1 MSTENL
7 PQSPEQSPEQPPR
20 KPRVAVV
27 FGGRSSEHGISV
39 VTAGAVLGAID
50 RTKYDVLPIGITR
63 DGRWA
68 LTADEP
74 ERMAITDR
82 RTPDVDELAES
93 TEGGVVLPVD
103 PANREVVYS
112 EPGSVPKALGEVDVV
127 FPVLHGPYGEDGTL
141 QGLLELSGVPYVGSG
156 VLASAVGQDKE
167 YMKAVF
173 TSYGLK
179 VGPYVV
185 IRPRE
190 WEQDRSGARAKI
202 VDFAGEHGWPLFVKP
217 ARAGSS
223 IGITKVDDLAGLD
236 EAIEEAR
243 RHDPKILVEAALR
256 GREIECG
263 VLEFE
268 DGPRA
273 SVPAEIPP
281 PSEHAYYD
289 FEAKYIDSTPGIVP
303 APLTDEQTAEVRRLA
318 VEAFDA
324 ASCEGLVRAD
334 FFLTEDDEFVI
345 NEINTMPGFT
355 PISMYP
361 QMWQA
366 TGVGYPGGGAGRA
379 RAPRRRPGGLRC
391 RSRPRPPRRRPPRGP
406 PSRSMI
412 SGFPSPPPAGGSVRS
427 AFRHNSVTDAP
438 GPGSAGTAADSPSS
452 AEGQPATEID
462 RRDRAGEGLEM
473 NDRTGQGAGDAV
485 HLLDLGDHHATQL
498 VDGVGLGAD
507 DDVIGSCHV
516 LGLDHSRDLADR
528 LGDGRR
534 LADLRLDQDVRLYHG
549 TSRAAT
555 RIMWGK
561 GTPRYR
567 VAAPRGETRGGRAVR
582 AGVPR

>member
-7 PQSPEQSPEQPPR
+7 PQSPDSPSR

-39 VTAGAVLGAID
+39 VTAGAVLKAID
-50 RTKYDVLPIGITR
+50 RTRYDVLPIGITQ

-74 ERMAITDR
+74 DRMAITER
-82 RTPDVDELAES
+82 RTPSVDQLAES
-93 TEGGVVLPVD
+93 TEGAVVLPVD
-103 PANREVVYS
+103 PADREVVYS

-141 QGLLELSGVPYVGSG
+141 QGLLELSGIPYVGSG
-156 VLASAVGQDKE
+156 VLSSAVGQDKE
-167 YMKAVF
+167 YMKRVF
-173 TSYGLK
+173 TSFGLT
-179 VGPYVV
+179 VGPYLV

-190 WEQDRSGARAKI
+190 WARDEAAARKRI

-223 IGITKVDDLAGLD
+223 IGITKVDDLSGLD
-236 EAIEEAR
+236 DAVAEAQ
-243 RHDPKILVEAALR
+243 RHDPKILIEAALR

-273 SVPAEIPP
+273 SLPAEIPP
-281 PSEHAYYD
+281 PDTHAYYD
-289 FEAKYIDSTPGIVP
+289 FEAKYIDSTPGVVP
-303 APLTDEQTAEVRRLA
+303 APLTDEETAEVRRLA

-334 FFLTEDDEFVI
+334 FFLTEDGEFVI

-366 TGVGYPGGGAGRA
+366 TGVGYQELVDLLIQAA
-379 RAPRRRPGGLRC
+379 LRRSTGLR
-391 RSRPRPPRRRPPRGP
+391 
-406 PSRSMI
+406 
-412 SGFPSPPPAGGSVRS
+412 
-427 AFRHNSVTDAP
+427 
-438 GPGSAGTAADSPSS
+438 
-452 AEGQPATEID
+452 
-462 RRDRAGEGLEM
+462 
-473 NDRTGQGAGDAV
+473 
-485 HLLDLGDHHATQL
+485 
-498 VDGVGLGAD
+498 
-507 DDVIGSCHV
+507 
-516 LGLDHSRDLADR
+516 
-528 LGDGRR
+528 
-534 LADLRLDQDVRLYHG
+534 
-549 TSRAAT
+549 
-555 RIMWGK
+555 
-561 GTPRYR
+561 
-567 VAAPRGETRGGRAVR
+567 
-582 AGVPR
+582 

>member
-7 PQSPEQSPEQPPR
+7 PQSAEQPSR

-39 VTAGAVLGAID
+39 VTAGAVLKAID

-74 ERMAITDR
+74 ERMAIVDR
-82 RTPDVDELAES
+82 TQPSVDQLAES
-93 TEGGVVLPVD
+93 AEGGVVLPVD

-167 YMKAVF
+167 YMKRVF
-173 TSYGLK
+173 ASFGLK
-179 VGPYVV
+179 AGPYLV

-190 WEQDRSGARAKI
+190 WERDEAAARRKI

-223 IGITKVDDLAGLD
+223 IGITKVDDLSGID
-236 EAIEEAR
+236 EAVAEAR
-243 RHDPKILVEAALR
+243 RHDPKILVEAAVR

-281 PSEHAYYD
+281 PQSHAYYD

-303 APLTDEQTAEVRRLA
+303 APLTEEQTAEVRRLA
-318 VEAFDA
+318 VEAFEA

-334 FFLTEDDEFVI
+334 FFLTEDGEFVI

-366 TGVGYPGGGAGRA
+366 SGVSYPELVDRLVQAA
-379 RAPRRRPGGLRC
+379 LRRSTGLR
-391 RSRPRPPRRRPPRGP
+391 
-406 PSRSMI
+406 
-412 SGFPSPPPAGGSVRS
+412 
-427 AFRHNSVTDAP
+427 
-438 GPGSAGTAADSPSS
+438 
-452 AEGQPATEID
+452 
-462 RRDRAGEGLEM
+462 
-473 NDRTGQGAGDAV
+473 
-485 HLLDLGDHHATQL
+485 
-498 VDGVGLGAD
+498 
-507 DDVIGSCHV
+507 
-516 LGLDHSRDLADR
+516 
-528 LGDGRR
+528 
-534 LADLRLDQDVRLYHG
+534 
-549 TSRAAT
+549 
-555 RIMWGK
+555 
-561 GTPRYR
+561 
-567 VAAPRGETRGGRAVR
+567 
-582 AGVPR
+582 

>member
-7 PQSPEQSPEQPPR
+7 PQSPEQPSR

-39 VTAGAVLGAID
+39 VTAGAVLKAID
-50 RTKYDVLPIGITR
+50 RTAYDVLPIGITPG
-63 DGRWA
+63 GRWA

-74 ERMAITDR
+74 ERMAISDR
-82 RTPDVDELAES
+82 RTPSVDQLAES
-93 TEGGVVLPVD
+93 TEGAVVLPVD
-103 PANREVVYS
+103 PADREVVYS

-167 YMKAVF
+167 YMKRVF
-173 TSYGLK
+173 TSFGLK
-179 VGPYVV
+179 VGPYLV

-190 WEQDRSGARAKI
+190 WERDESAARGKI

-223 IGITKVDDLAGLD
+223 IGITKVDDLSALD
-236 EAIEEAR
+236 GAIAEAR

-273 SVPAEIPP
+273 SLPAEIPP
-281 PSEHAYYD
+281 PDAHAYYD

-303 APLTDEQTAEVRRLA
+303 APLTDEETAEVRRLA

-334 FFLTEDDEFVI
+334 FFLTEDGEFVI

-366 TGVGYPGGGAGRA
+366 TGVSYPELVDLLVRA
-379 RAPRRRPGGLRC
+379 ALRRSTGLR
-391 RSRPRPPRRRPPRGP
+391 
-406 PSRSMI
+406 
-412 SGFPSPPPAGGSVRS
+412 
-427 AFRHNSVTDAP
+427 
-438 GPGSAGTAADSPSS
+438 
-452 AEGQPATEID
+452 
-462 RRDRAGEGLEM
+462 
-473 NDRTGQGAGDAV
+473 
-485 HLLDLGDHHATQL
+485 
-498 VDGVGLGAD
+498 
-507 DDVIGSCHV
+507 
-516 LGLDHSRDLADR
+516 
-528 LGDGRR
+528 
-534 LADLRLDQDVRLYHG
+534 
-549 TSRAAT
+549 
-555 RIMWGK
+555 
-561 GTPRYR
+561 
-567 VAAPRGETRGGRAVR
+567 
-582 AGVPR
+582 

>member
-1 MSTENL
+1 MSTQNL
-7 PQSPEQSPEQPPR
+7 PQSPEQPPR

-39 VTAGAVLGAID
+39 VTAGAVLKAID

-74 ERMAITDR
+74 DRMAIVDR
-82 RTPDVDELAES
+82 RQPSVDQLTDAAEG
-93 TEGGVVLPVD
+93 TVVLPLD

-167 YMKAVF
+167 YMKRVF
-173 TSYGLK
+173 TSFGLE

-190 WEQDRSGARAKI
+190 WENDESAARKKI

-223 IGITKVDDLAGLD
+223 IGITKVDGLAGLD
-236 EAIEEAR
+236 EAIAEAR

-281 PSEHAYYD
+281 PDAHAYYD
-289 FEAKYIDSTPGIVP
+289 FEAKYIDSTPGVVP
-303 APLTDEQTAEVRRLA
+303 APLTGEETAEVRRLA
-318 VEAFDA
+318 VEAFEA
-324 ASCEGLVRAD
+324 AGCEGLVRAD
-334 FFLTEDDEFVI
+334 FFLTEDGGFVI

-361 QMWQA
+361 KMWKA
-366 TGVGYPGGGAGRA
+366 TGLEYPELVDRLVQAA
-379 RAPRRRPGGLRC
+379 LRRRTGLR
-391 RSRPRPPRRRPPRGP
+391 
-406 PSRSMI
+406 
-412 SGFPSPPPAGGSVRS
+412 
-427 AFRHNSVTDAP
+427 
-438 GPGSAGTAADSPSS
+438 
-452 AEGQPATEID
+452 
-462 RRDRAGEGLEM
+462 
-473 NDRTGQGAGDAV
+473 
-485 HLLDLGDHHATQL
+485 
-498 VDGVGLGAD
+498 
-507 DDVIGSCHV
+507 
-516 LGLDHSRDLADR
+516 
-528 LGDGRR
+528 
-534 LADLRLDQDVRLYHG
+534 
-549 TSRAAT
+549 
-555 RIMWGK
+555 
-561 GTPRYR
+561 
-567 VAAPRGETRGGRAVR
+567 
-582 AGVPR
+582 

>member
-7 PQSPEQSPEQPPR
+7 PQSPGQPPR

-27 FGGRSSEHGISV
+27 CGGRSSEHGISV
-39 VTAGAVLGAID
+39 VTAGAVLRAID

-82 RTPDVDELAES
+82 RTPSVEELAES
-93 TEGGVVLPVD
+93 HEGGVVLPVD
-103 PANREVVYS
+103 PTNREVVYS

-167 YMKAVF
+167 YMKRVF
-173 TSYGLK
+173 TSFGLE

-190 WEQDRSGARAKI
+190 WERDQAAARKKI

-223 IGITKVDDLAGLD
+223 IGITKVEDLAGLD
-236 EAIEEAR
+236 EAIAEAQ
-243 RHDPKILVEAALR
+243 RHDPKILVEAAVR

-281 PSEHAYYD
+281 PDTHAYYD

-303 APLTDEQTAEVRRLA
+303 APLTDEQTAEVQRLA
-318 VEAFDA
+318 VQAFEA

-334 FFLTEDDEFVI
+334 FFLAEDGKFVI

-366 TGVGYPGGGAGRA
+366 SGISYPELVDRLIQAALNRST
-379 RAPRRRPGGLRC
+379 GLR
-391 RSRPRPPRRRPPRGP
+391 
-406 PSRSMI
+406 
-412 SGFPSPPPAGGSVRS
+412 
-427 AFRHNSVTDAP
+427 
-438 GPGSAGTAADSPSS
+438 
-452 AEGQPATEID
+452 
-462 RRDRAGEGLEM
+462 
-473 NDRTGQGAGDAV
+473 
-485 HLLDLGDHHATQL
+485 
-498 VDGVGLGAD
+498 
-507 DDVIGSCHV
+507 
-516 LGLDHSRDLADR
+516 
-528 LGDGRR
+528 
-534 LADLRLDQDVRLYHG
+534 
-549 TSRAAT
+549 
-555 RIMWGK
+555 
-561 GTPRYR
+561 
-567 VAAPRGETRGGRAVR
+567 
-582 AGVPR
+582 

>member
-1 MSTENL
+1 MSTQNL
-7 PQSPEQSPEQPPR
+7 PQSPEQPAR

-27 FGGRSSEHGISV
+27 FGGRSSEHGIST
-39 VTAGAVLGAID
+39 VTAGAVLSAID

-63 DGRWA
+63 EGRWV

-74 ERMAITDR
+74 ERMAIAER
-82 RTPDVDELAES
+82 RTPEVGDLAES

-103 PANREVVYS
+103 PASREVVYS

-167 YMKAVF
+167 YMKRVF
-173 TSYGLK
+173 ASFGLG
-179 VGPYVV
+179 VGPYLV

-190 WEQDRSGARAKI
+190 WQQDESAARKRI

-223 IGITKVDDLAGLD
+223 IGITKVDGLSGLD
-236 EAIEEAR
+236 EAIAEAQS
-243 RHDPKILVEAALR
+243 HDPKILVEAGIR
-256 GREIECG
+256 GREIEVG

-303 APLTDEQTAEVRRLA
+303 APLTPEETAEVQKLA
-318 VEAFDA
+318 VDAFEA

-334 FFLTEDDEFVI
+334 FFLTEDGDFVI

-366 TGVGYPGGGAGRA
+366 TGVTYPDLVDRLIQAALNRST
-379 RAPRRRPGGLRC
+379 GLR
-391 RSRPRPPRRRPPRGP
+391 
-406 PSRSMI
+406 
-412 SGFPSPPPAGGSVRS
+412 
-427 AFRHNSVTDAP
+427 
-438 GPGSAGTAADSPSS
+438 
-452 AEGQPATEID
+452 
-462 RRDRAGEGLEM
+462 
-473 NDRTGQGAGDAV
+473 
-485 HLLDLGDHHATQL
+485 
-498 VDGVGLGAD
+498 
-507 DDVIGSCHV
+507 
-516 LGLDHSRDLADR
+516 
-528 LGDGRR
+528 
-534 LADLRLDQDVRLYHG
+534 
-549 TSRAAT
+549 
-555 RIMWGK
+555 
-561 GTPRYR
+561 
-567 VAAPRGETRGGRAVR
+567 
-582 AGVPR
+582 

>member
-7 PQSPEQSPEQPPR
+7 SQSPEQPAR

-39 VTAGAVLGAID
+39 VTAGAVLRAID

-63 DGRWA
+63 EGRWM

-74 ERMAITDR
+74 ERMAIADR
-82 RTPDVDELAES
+82 RTPEVDDLAES
-93 TEGGVVLPVD
+93 SEGGVVLPVD

-112 EPGSVPKALGEVDVV
+112 EPGSVPKALGEIDVV

-167 YMKAVF
+167 YMKRVF
-173 TSYGLK
+173 TSFGLK

-190 WEQDRSGARAKI
+190 WELDESAARKKI
-202 VDFAGEHGWPLFVKP
+202 VDLAGDHGWPLFVKP

-223 IGITKVDDLAGLD
+223 IGITKVDDLSGLD
-236 EAIEEAR
+236 EAIAEAQ

-273 SVPAEIPP
+273 SVPSEIPP
-281 PSEHAYYD
+281 AQAHAYYD

-303 APLTDEQTAEVRRLA
+303 APLTPEETAEVQRLA
-318 VEAFDA
+318 VDAFEA

-334 FFLTEDDEFVI
+334 FFLTEDGDFVI
-345 NEINTMPGFT
+345 NEINTMPGMT

-361 QMWQA
+361 QMWAASGISYPELVDRLIQA
-366 TGVGYPGGGAGRA
+366 AL
-379 RAPRRRPGGLRC
+379 RRSTGLR
-391 RSRPRPPRRRPPRGP
+391 
-406 PSRSMI
+406 
-412 SGFPSPPPAGGSVRS
+412 
-427 AFRHNSVTDAP
+427 
-438 GPGSAGTAADSPSS
+438 
-452 AEGQPATEID
+452 
-462 RRDRAGEGLEM
+462 
-473 NDRTGQGAGDAV
+473 
-485 HLLDLGDHHATQL
+485 
-498 VDGVGLGAD
+498 
-507 DDVIGSCHV
+507 
-516 LGLDHSRDLADR
+516 
-528 LGDGRR
+528 
-534 LADLRLDQDVRLYHG
+534 
-549 TSRAAT
+549 
-555 RIMWGK
+555 
-561 GTPRYR
+561 
-567 VAAPRGETRGGRAVR
+567 
-582 AGVPR
+582 